1 MKEFQFSKTYFNTF
15 LFDDLESNIRIVVK
29 EKPSFEIT
37 EEEYSLRIETHHE
50 EEQYIHRKYAIE
62 HHPQQDKH
70 NFPHLQFK
78 FHTEEVGTF
87 WLHLILQNSE
97 EYQKAILGFIYKI
110 KCVLSDL
117 EKFRTGITEEIMI
130 LDEVNKLEKEG
141 EFLSLKISESIAH
154 SQIEFD
160 DNGYARDKLQKLN
173 KNPLLLDFLG
183 KDNLSNMILNYKKK
197 PK

>member
-15 LFDDLESNIRIVVK
+15 LFDDSESNIRVVVK
-29 EKPSFEIT
+29 EKPSFEVT

-70 NFPHLQFK
+70 NSPHLQFK

-87 WLHLILQNSE
+87 WLHLNLQNLE

-110 KCVLSDL
+110 KNVLSDL
-117 EKFRTGITEEIMI
+117 ERFKTGITEEIMI

-141 EFLSLKISESIAH
+141 QFLSLKISESITN

-160 DNGYARDKLQKLN
+160 DNGYPRDKIQKLN
-173 KNPLLLDFLG
+173 QNPLLLGFLG
-183 KDNLSNMILNYKKK
+183 KDNVSSMIKNYKRKQK
-197 PK
+197 